1 MAGQPDYYEI
11 LQVHP
16 SAEPEVVQA
25 AYRRLSLKYHPDVYS
40 GPDAHQ
46 RMALLNQAYQVL
58 SDQSQRAAY
67 DRQRT
72 GARPRTAGSA
82 TPVLQVMPQEI
93 HLGSLPQGRSRT
105 TTIHITNAGPGKLSG
120 LVVSHVPWLQVSPAQ
135 FEGNDLDIV
144 LRVQVDRPGEF
155 AAPAAVEVYS
165 NGGRI
170 PIHVRG
176 VVQEQGRPQ
185 PQDAPPRASMARGPV
200 ARRPTTELARPLWPL
215 TRLPFMAWVAIGTAV
230 SSVVWFNIAP
240 GLALIPL
247 GLGAWLFWER
257 LMREH
262 SVDAHQQGHEAPRQG
277 PTLARCR
284 VCHAASNIATA
295 RKCPRCGGAICFACG
310 ACACKTVRGR
320 GRTPL

>member
-1 MAGQPDYYEI
+1 MAAQPDYYEI

-58 SDQSQRAAY
+58 SDPSQRSAY
-67 DRQRT
+67 DRQRA
-72 GARPRTAGSA
+72 GARSRSVGPA
-82 TPVLQVMPQEI
+82 TPVLQVTPLEV
-93 HLGSLPQGRSRT
+93 HVGALPKGRSRT
-105 TTIHITNAGPGKLSG
+105 ATIHITNGGPGKLSG
-120 LVVSHVPWLQVSPAQ
+120 LVVSHVPWLQVSPSQ

-144 LRVQVDRPGEF
+144 LRIQGDRPGEF
-155 AAPAAVEVYS
+155 GALTAVEVYS
-165 NGGRI
+165 NGGRV

-176 VVQEQGRPQ
+176 VVQEQNRSQ
-185 PQDAPPRASMARGPV
+185 PPDAPPRASMARGPV
-200 ARRPTTELARPLWPL
+200 ARRPTTDIARPLGPFA
-215 TRLPFMAWVAIGTAV
+215 RLPFMAWVAIGTAV

-247 GLGAWLFWER
+247 GLGAWLVWER
-257 LMREH
+257 LMRDH
-262 SVDAHQQGHEAPRQG
+262 AADVHQQGHEASRQG

-284 VCHAASNIATA
+284 VCHAASNLATA

-310 ACACKTVRGR
+310 ACACTSGRGR